1 MEQEANQISERI
13 VINAHRLTKYYDK
26 TIGIDQISFQVM
38 KGEIFGFLGPNG
50 AGKTTTI
57 RLLLDL
63 LKPTSGAVEI
73 FNKDIKSGSLQIR
86 KRCGYLPGNFQPY
99 ANMTVKEFLDFTAK
113 IRNIEPIH
121 QAELSQKFSLERNL
135 SKKIK
140 QLSHGSRQ
148 KLGIVQAFAHQPE
161 MVILDE
167 PTIGLDPLMQDT
179 FYELLQEY
187 HNSGNTVFF
196 SSHNLPE
203 VEKICHR
210 VAIIRSGK
218 LVALEEIDVLKKKRL
233 RKLKITLKHSVND
246 VHLPGATLQKK
257 QGLLYEFLFEG
268 EPDILLSKLVQLPI
282 ADFIFPEPDLE
293 EVFMFYY
300 RGENNDQ

>member
-1 MEQEANQISERI
+1 MKQEANQISRKI
-13 VINAHRLTKYYDK
+13 VINAHRLTKYYGK
-26 TIGIDQISFQVM
+26 TTGIDQISFQVM

-63 LKPTSGAVEI
+63 LRPTSGTVEI
-73 FNKDIKSGSLQIR
+73 FNKDTKSGSLQIR
-86 KRCGYLPGNFQPY
+86 KKCGYLPGNFQPY

-113 IRNIEPIH
+113 IRNIKPVL

-140 QLSHGSRQ
+140 QLSHGNRQ
-148 KLGIVQAFAHQPE
+148 KLGLVQAFAHQPE
-161 MVILDE
+161 LVILDE

-179 FYELLQEY
+179 FYELLHEY

-218 LVALEEIDVLKKKRL
+218 LVALEKLNALKKKRL
-233 RKLKITLKHSVND
+233 RILKITFKHSVDN

-257 QGLLYEFLFEG
+257 QGLLYEFLFDG
-268 EPDILLSKLVQLPI
+268 EPDKLLSQLAKLPI
-282 ADFIFPEPDLE
+282 EDFVFPEPDLE
-293 EVFMFYY
+293 EVFMYYY
-300 RGENNDQ
+300 RGEKDDQ